1 MTKQSN
7 LRIHRIEKNRAEIN
21 TKDTENVFNEIIAE
35 NSQNS
40 RERNRHANTRN
51 ICYPRET
58 WPERNVSMTHHS
70 QDAETTK

>member
-21 TKDTENVFNEIIAE
+21 TKDTENVF
-35 NSQNS
+35 
-40 RERNRHANTRN
+40 HANTRN